1 MSVRFL
7 PNKFGDKKVR
17 PTLRLKISDE
27 VRTFKQIRSNGEWS
41 TFGIYPNSRIHSNF
55 MIGIDT
61 WMRK

>member
-1 MSVRFL
+1 M
-7 PNKFGDKKVR
+7 FGDKKVR

-27 VRTFKQIRSNGEWS
+27 VRAFKQIRSNSEWS
-41 TFGIYPNSRIHSNF
+41 TFGIYPNSRIHSIF